1 MAIDPVCGMDVEP
14 DKAAAKSTYGGK
26 EYYFCA
32 EMCKKKFD
40 ADPEKYLEKSPQTEK
55 PKASIWSKMFPK

>member
-14 DKAAAKSTYGGK
+14 DKAAAESTYEGK

-32 EMCKKKFD
+32 ETCKKKFD
-40 ADPEKYLEKSPQTEK
+40 EDPAKYLDKPEPAEKSFWAK
-55 PKASIWSKMFPK
+55 LFKS

>member
-1 MAIDPVCGMDVEP
+1 MDVEP

-26 EYYFCA
+26 DYFFCA

-40 ADPEKYLEKSPQTEK
+40 ADPEKYLEKSES
-55 PKASIWSKMFPK
+55 PKASFWTKLFPK